1 MFLGNLRIDLKLS
14 NIEDGCQAAILC
26 SIKFK
31 ILHTEFQRNVNE
43 TKFKDQKTFTVK
55 ITKYCVN
62 ISCVL

>member
-14 NIEDGCQAAILC
+14 NIEDGCPWLLYFVLL
-26 SIKFK
+26 SSRYY
-31 ILHTEFQRNVNE
+31 TESQRNANE
-43 TKFKDQKTFTVK
+43 TWFKDKKIFLVK